1 MVYKRRAENETAAQA
16 RADEVNRID
25 FRDHVEHGRWLL
37 AWYSGVTDSL
47 QSRAVA
53 VLGFTGIVL
62 ALAVQAFID
71 IAKSK
76 TYEDLRWAIVVTAI
90 PFLLSAVA
98 AVVAITPR
106 SSSFIAVDAARLD
119 WHRQFETTA
128 ESPFAIATIG
138 ESIFNSTDE
147 SSLLTP
153 GVLTKARNE
162 VRARARW
169 LTGAVVLLG
178 IGITCLAVLILLL
191 ATRT

>member
-1 MVYKRRAENETAAQA
+1 MGEKSREDKEAATQA
-16 RADEVNRID
+16 RADEVSRID
-25 FRDHVEHGRWLL
+25 LRDHVEHGRWLL
-37 AWYSGVTDSL
+37 NWYSSTTESL

-71 IAKSK
+71 IARSK
-76 TYEDLRWAIVVTAI
+76 TYEELRWVIVVTAI

-119 WHRQFETTA
+119 WHHQFEITA

-138 ESIFNSTDE
+138 ESIFNSTDDW
-147 SSLLTP
+147 SL
-153 GVLTKARNE
+153 
-162 VRARARW
+162 
-169 LTGAVVLLG
+169 
-178 IGITCLAVLILLL
+178 
-191 ATRT
+191 